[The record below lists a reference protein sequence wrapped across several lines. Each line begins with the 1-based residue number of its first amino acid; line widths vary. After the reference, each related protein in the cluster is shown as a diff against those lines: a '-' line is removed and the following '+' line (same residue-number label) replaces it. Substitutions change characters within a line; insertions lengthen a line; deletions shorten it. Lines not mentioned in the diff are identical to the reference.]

1 MTTGRKNELSR
12 RGILSFLL
20 LSVANIGIS
29 KTVGNSIGSIP
40 RPNLFDKKK
49 LEIQSL
55 VSRLPRGSNITFSVA
70 DRTTGEILETYN
82 PELSL
87 PPASVIKTI
96 TSFYA
101 LENLGPD
108 FRFNTQL
115 ISTGV
120 ITNGVLDGDLIL
132 VGEGDPT
139 LDTDGLY
146 DLVKLLKERG
156 VSKISGDFKVYGGG
170 MPSIHEIDP
179 TQPNYL
185 AYNPSISGMNLNA
198 NRVFFQWKLK
208 NNNYDLFVEARGLK
222 ARPAVDLVEVILS
235 QRVSPVFEYNM
246 VLGKETWSVAKR
258 ALGDKGGRWLPVRQP
273 QLYSGQVFQK
283 IATAFGITM
292 PLPTVSYGPPDG
304 YVLEIHQS
312 KNLREITQS
321 MLKYSDNLSAEALG
335 IKASLKFQEVDSLAS
350 SAQMMALWLKLNYGL
365 MSASFVDHS
374 GLSDKS
380 IISSNELVKFLIQ
393 NPVHNRIKPLLKEMT
408 HRNIKGKVVQN
419 SEIKVSVKTGTLHF
433 SSALVGYIDKPSGRD
448 LAFSISMSDME
459 KRQNLTQAEKENPRG
474 SQRWVNQV
482 REIQRRLVDRWCRL

>member
-1 MTTGRKNELSR
+1 MTTGRKNDLSR

-20 LSVANIGIS
+20 ASVANIGIS
-29 KTVGNSIGSIP
+29 KTVGESIGSIP

-49 LEIQSL
+49 LEIERL
-55 VSRLPRGSNITFSVA
+55 VSLLPSGSNITFSVA
-70 DRTTGEILETYN
+70 DRKTGEVLETYN

-108 FRFNTQL
+108 FRFNTRL
-115 ISTGV
+115 ISTGT
-120 ITNGVLDGDLIL
+120 ITNGVLEGDLIL

-139 LDTDGLY
+139 LNTDGLY
-146 DLVKLLKERG
+146 DLAKLLKGRG
-156 VSKISGDFKVYGGG
+156 INKISGDFKVYGGG

-222 ARPAVDLVEVILS
+222 ARPTVDLVEVRLS
-235 QRVSPVFEYNM
+235 KRVSPVFEYNM
-246 VLGKETWSVAKR
+246 VPEKETWSVAKR

-292 PLPTVSYGPPDG
+292 PLPTVSYSLPDG
-304 YVLEIHQS
+304 YVLENHQS
-312 KNLREITQS
+312 KNLSEISQS
-321 MLKYSDNLSAEALG
+321 MLKYSNNLSAEILG
-335 IKASLKFQEVDSLAS
+335 IKASLKFQEVDSLTS

-365 MSASFVDHS
+365 MSARFVDHS
-374 GLSDKS
+374 GLSDES
-380 IISSNELVKFLIQ
+380 NISSNELVKLLVQ
-393 NPVHNRIKPLLKEMT
+393 NPVHNRIKPLLKKMT
-408 HRNIKGKVVQN
+408 HRNIKGKVILN
-419 SEIKVSVKTGTLHF
+419 SEIKVAVKTGTLHF
-433 SSALVGYIDKPSGRD
+433 SSALAGYIDKPSGRD
-448 LAFSISMSDME
+448 LAFSISMSDMK
-459 KRQNLTQAEKENPRG
+459 KRQNLTKAQKESPRG
-474 SQRWVNQV
+474 S
-482 REIQRRLVDRWCRL
+482 RR